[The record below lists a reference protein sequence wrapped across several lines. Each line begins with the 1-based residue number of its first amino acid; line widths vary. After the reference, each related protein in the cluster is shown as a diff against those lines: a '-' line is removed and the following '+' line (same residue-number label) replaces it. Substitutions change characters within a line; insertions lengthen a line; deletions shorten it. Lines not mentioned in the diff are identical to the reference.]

1 MARHRLPK
9 FAFDFIDGGAE
20 TENNLAR
27 NQQDFQQI
35 QLQPRYLIDV
45 SEIATAT
52 GLFGKTYSVPFG
64 MAPVGFLNMAWP
76 GADMMMA
83 RLSAAKQMAYVVS
96 TASSTPLEQVVAAA
110 DGFAWFQIYMSRDE
124 TLTDQLLR
132 RAKAA
137 GCQVLVVTVDVSQ
150 PGSRHRD
157 IRNGLQI
164 PFRPTLRTIADLARH
179 PRWSLGTLRAGP
191 PGFANFAGDKSL
203 DGKPVALAE
212 TQKRLISNDFTW
224 DDLRR
229 LRDKWPGPLLL
240 KGLVHPADATLAI
253 DAGCDAIIV
262 SNHGGRQADYAPATI
277 TILPE
282 IAKAVAAK
290 IPILLDS
297 GIRHGADI
305 VRAKALGASFVFA
318 GRPFAYAAAAAA
330 EPGCKK
336 AFEIL
341 QTELTRTLG
350 QIGHPTFATI
360 DQTVLHCPPTPD
372 QGIRKQERP

>member
-1 MARHRLPK
+1 MLGYCGHHLNRHPASPMASLERAASIEDLRSMARHRLPK

-20 TENNLAR
+20 TENNLGR

-52 GLFGKTYSVPFG
+52 VLFGKTYSVPFG

-132 RAKAA
+132 RAQAA
-137 GCQVLVVTVDVSQ
+137 GCHVLVVTVDVSQ

-164 PFRPTLRTIADLARH
+164 PFRPTLRTI
-179 PRWSLGTLRAGP
+179 
-191 PGFANFAGDKSL
+191 GF
-203 DGKPVALAE
+203 
-212 TQKRLISNDFTW
+212 TQWTATRSH
-224 DDLRR
+224 RS
-229 LRDKWPGPLLL
+229 G
-240 KGLVHPADATLAI
+240 GLVENA
-253 DAGCDAIIV
+253 
-262 SNHGGRQADYAPATI
+262 
-277 TILPE
+277 
-282 IAKAVAAK
+282 
-290 IPILLDS
+290 
-297 GIRHGADI
+297 
-305 VRAKALGASFVFA
+305 
-318 GRPFAYAAAAAA
+318 
-330 EPGCKK
+330 
-336 AFEIL
+336 
-341 QTELTRTLG
+341 
-350 QIGHPTFATI
+350 
-360 DQTVLHCPPTPD
+360 
-372 QGIRKQERP
+372 